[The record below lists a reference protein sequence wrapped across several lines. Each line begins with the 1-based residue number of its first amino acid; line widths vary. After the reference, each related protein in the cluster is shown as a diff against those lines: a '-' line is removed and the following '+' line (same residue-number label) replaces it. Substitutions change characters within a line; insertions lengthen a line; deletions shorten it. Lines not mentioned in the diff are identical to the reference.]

1 MGKTLRFFLF
11 FLILNN
17 VITKS
22 QSLHYTGI
30 FPTIDHSGDISN
42 KLGYGLYYFG
52 AFPLINFNKPDISKD
67 YNFLLFYSEQSLTYN
82 KSEKLSFTGSY
93 IYQRA
98 NVVYK
103 DYVNENRFYL
113 QATYKHSFEKY
124 NIKHRFRFDGRFIEN
139 RLLNKTS
146 FTHRARYLIGVDFP
160 IKSKKNNNYL
170 TFYEELFFATSG
182 KTAPFYEENW
192 AYAAIG
198 KKLNEKNKLEL
209 GILYITWKLAK
220 NSWFNQYYLQFTW
233 INYLNFKNKKE

>member
-1 MGKTLRFFLF
+1 MNRNLRWSLLF
-11 FLILNN
+11 IIL
-17 VITKS
+17 VSSRVCS
-22 QSLHYTGI
+22 QSLHFAGL
-30 FPTIDHSGDISN
+30 FPTIDHSAVFTDRW
-42 KLGYGLYYFG
+42 GYSIYYFG
-52 AFPLINFNKPDISKD
+52 AFPIINLRIPDIGKD
-67 YNFLLFYSEQSLTYN
+67 PNFLLFYSEQALTYSLS
-82 KSEKLSFTGSY
+82 KKLSFTGSY
-93 IYQRA
+93 VYQRA

-113 QATYKHSFEKY
+113 QATYKHSFKKY

-209 GILYITWKLAK
+209 GILYITWKLAQ